1 MLLGCIADD
10 FTGAS
15 DLANTL
21 ARAGMAVV
29 QYSGVPE
36 NAAEVSIEAGVIALK
51 SRSIPKHDAIG
62 QSLKALEWLR
72 AQGCQQ
78 FFFKYCSTFDSTAD
92 GNIGPVA
99 EALALVLGV
108 DQIIFCPAFPGTG
121 RAVFQGHLFVKD
133 QLLSDSPMRDHPL
146 NPMRDSDLRRVLSS
160 QSIGAVGHVPMAVVG
175 QGESAIRK
183 ALLNEARE
191 GRNLI
196 VVDAIHDENLLAI
209 GAAAKDLRLVTGG
222 SGAAKGLPANF
233 VKSGML
239 ARTRIEWKGQKGQC
253 AVLSGSCSEATR
265 RQIAT
270 HAGNES
276 QYKLDVAAVMRDEV
290 SVNELVSWLLSQ
302 HGVPMLYSSASP
314 KLVKSVQAEFGV
326 NAVAA
331 KLDRV
336 FGEVAI
342 LLVDAGIER
351 LIVAGGE
358 TSGAVVEALAL
369 NILSIGPEIDPGVPA
384 MRAGKTLTLAL
395 KSGNFG
401 SDDFFQKA
409 ALVLAG
415 EIT

>member
-21 ARAGMAVV
+21 ARAGMAVA
-29 QYSGVPE
+29 QYRGIPD

-51 SRSIPKHDAIG
+51 SRSIPKHDAIA
-62 QSLKALEWLR
+62 QSLRALEWLQ

-108 DQIIFCPAFPGTG
+108 DQIIFCPAFPGAG
-121 RAVFQGHLFVKD
+121 RTVFQGHLFVKD
-133 QLLSDSPMRDHPL
+133 QLLSDSPMRNHPI
-146 NPMRDSDLRRVLSS
+146 NPMCDSDLRRVLSI
-160 QSIGAVGHVPMAVVG
+160 QSNGAVGHVPMAVVG

-183 ALLNEARE
+183 ALKNEARE

-209 GAAAKDLRLVTGG
+209 GAAVKDFHLVTGG
-222 SGAAKGLPANF
+222 SGAAMGLPANF
-233 VKSGML
+233 FERGML
-239 ARTRIEWKGQKGQC
+239 AGTKIEWKGQKGRC
-253 AVLSGSCSEATR
+253 AVLSGSCSEATL

-270 HAGNES
+270 HAES
-276 QYKLDVAAVMRDEV
+276 EMKIELDVAAVMRDEV
-290 SVNELVSWLLSQ
+290 SVNKLVSWLLAQ
-302 HGVPMLYSSASP
+302 NGVPILYSSASS

-326 NAVAA
+326 TAVAA
-331 KLDRV
+331 KLDQI
-336 FGEVAI
+336 FGEVAL

-369 NILSIGPEIDPGVPA
+369 NVLSIGPEIDPGVPA

-401 SDDFFQKA
+401 ADDFFQRA

-415 EIT
+415 EIE

>member
-29 QYSGVPE
+29 QYSGVPDS
-36 NAAEVSIEAGVIALK
+36 AAEDSIEAGVIALK
-51 SRSIPKHDAIG
+51 SRSIPKYDAISHS
-62 QSLKALEWLR
+62 QKALKWLQ

-99 EALALVLGV
+99 EALALDLGV
-108 DQIIFCPAFPGTG
+108 DQIIFCPAFPGAG

-133 QLLSDSPMRDHPL
+133 QLLSDSPMKDHPL
-146 NPMRDSDLRRVLSS
+146 NPMFESDLRRVLSS
-160 QSIGAVGHVPMAVVG
+160 QSNGTVGHVPMAVVA

-183 ALLNEARE
+183 ALRNEARE

-196 VVDAIHDENLLAI
+196 IVDAIHDKNLLAI

-233 VKSGML
+233 VKSGKL
-239 ARTRIEWKGQKGQC
+239 ARKKIEWKGQKGLC

-270 HAGNES
+270 HAKNEM
-276 QYKLDVAAVMRDEV
+276 QYGLDVAAVMRDEV
-290 SVNELVSWLLSQ
+290 SVNKLVSWLLAQ
-302 HGVPMLYSSASP
+302 NGVPILHTSASP

-326 NAVAA
+326 TAVAA
-331 KLDRV
+331 KLDRI

-358 TSGAVVEALAL
+358 TSGAVVEALAQ

-384 MRAGKTLTLAL
+384 MRAGDTLTLAL

-401 SDDFFQKA
+401 ADDFFQKA

-415 EIT
+415 EKL

>member
-36 NAAEVSIEAGVIALK
+36 NAAEVSIDAGVIALK

-302 HGVPMLYSSASP
+302 NGVPMLYSSASP

-369 NILSIGPEIDPGVPA
+369 SVLSIGPEIDPGVPA

-415 EIT
+415 E

>member
-21 ARAGMAVV
+21 ARAGMSVV

-51 SRSIPKHDAIG
+51 SRSIPKHDAIA
-62 QSLKALEWLR
+62 QSLKALEWLQ

-108 DQIIFCPAFPGTG
+108 DQIIFCPAFPGAG
-121 RAVFQGHLFVKD
+121 RVVFQGHLFVKD

-146 NPMRDSDLRRVLSS
+146 NPMCDSDLRRVLSN
-160 QSIGAVGHVPMAVVG
+160 QSSGAVGHVPMAVVG
-175 QGESAIRK
+175 RGESAIRK
-183 ALLNEARE
+183 ALANEARE

-209 GAAAKDLRLVTGG
+209 GAAAKDLLLVTGG
-222 SGAAKGLPANF
+222 SGVAKGLPANF

-270 HAGNES
+270 HAGNET
-276 QYKLDVAAVMRDEV
+276 QYELDVAAVMRDEV
-290 SVNELVSWLLSQ
+290 SVNKLVSWLLSQ
-302 HGVPMLYSSASP
+302 NGVPILYSSASP

-326 NAVAA
+326 TAVAA
-331 KLDRV
+331 KLDRM

-351 LIVAGGE
+351 LIVTGGE

-401 SDDFFQKA
+401 VDDFFQKA

-415 EIT
+415 E

>member
-36 NAAEVSIEAGVIALK
+36 NAAEVSIDAGVIALK

-222 SGAAKGLPANF
+222 SGAAQGLPANF

-302 HGVPMLYSSASP
+302 NGVPMLYSSASP

-369 NILSIGPEIDPGVPA
+369 NILSIGPEIEPGVPA

-415 EIT
+415 E

>member
-1 MLLGCIADD
+1 
-10 FTGAS
+10 
-15 DLANTL
+15 
-21 ARAGMAVV
+21 
-29 QYSGVPE
+29 
-36 NAAEVSIEAGVIALK
+36 
-51 SRSIPKHDAIG
+51 
-62 QSLKALEWLR
+62 
-72 AQGCQQ
+72 
-78 FFFKYCSTFDSTAD
+78 
-92 GNIGPVA
+92 
-99 EALALVLGV
+99 
-108 DQIIFCPAFPGTG
+108 
-121 RAVFQGHLFVKD
+121 
-133 QLLSDSPMRDHPL
+133 MRDHPL

-302 HGVPMLYSSASP
+302 NGVPMLYSSASP

-369 NILSIGPEIDPGVPA
+369 NILSIGPEIEPGVPA

-415 EIT
+415 E

>member
-36 NAAEVSIEAGVIALK
+36 NSAEFSIEAGVIALK
-51 SRSIPKHDAIG
+51 SRSIPKHDAVA
-62 QSLKALEWLR
+62 QSLRALEWLK

-99 EALALVLGV
+99 EALALFLGV
-108 DQIIFCPAFPGTG
+108 DQIIFCPAFPGAG
-121 RAVFQGHLFVKD
+121 RAVFQGHLFVND
-133 QLLSDSPMRDHPL
+133 QLVSDSPMRNHPL
-146 NPMRDSDLRRVLSS
+146 NPMCDSDIRRVLSS
-160 QSIGAVGHVPMAVVG
+160 QSHGSVGHVPMAIVG

-183 ALLNEARE
+183 ALLKEARE

-196 VVDAIHDENLLAI
+196 VVDAINDENLLAI
-209 GAAAKDLRLVTGG
+209 GAAARDLRLVTGG
-222 SGAAKGLPANF
+222 SGVAKGLTANF

-239 ARTRIEWKGQKGQC
+239 ARTKIEWKGQKGKC
-253 AVLSGSCSEATR
+253 AILSGSCSETTR
-265 RQIAT
+265 RQIVT
-270 HAGNES
+270 HAGTEM
-276 QYKLDVAAVMRDEV
+276 QYEIDVAALMRNEV
-290 SVNELVSWLLSQ
+290 GVSKLLSWLLAQ
-302 HGVPMLYSSASP
+302 NGAPMLYSSAPP
-314 KLVKSVQAEFGV
+314 KLVNSLQAEFGV

-331 KLDRV
+331 KLDRM
-336 FGEVAI
+336 FGEIAI

-369 NILSIGPEIDPGVPA
+369 NTLSIGPEIDPGVPA

-401 SDDFFQKA
+401 ADDFFQKA

-415 EIT
+415 EIA

>member
-36 NAAEVSIEAGVIALK
+36 RKAEVSIEAGVIALK
-51 SRSIPKHDAIG
+51 SRSIPTHDAIA
-62 QSLKALEWLR
+62 QSLRALEWLQ

-99 EALALVLGV
+99 EALALVLGAN
-108 DQIIFCPAFPGTG
+108 QIIFCPAFPGVG

-133 QLLSDSPMRDHPL
+133 QLLSDSPMKDHPI

-160 QSIGAVGHVPMAVVG
+160 QSDAAVGHVPMAVVE
-175 QGESAIRK
+175 QGASAIRK
-183 ALLNEARE
+183 ALGNEARE

-209 GAAAKDLRLVTGG
+209 GAAARDLRLVTGG
-222 SGAAKGLPANF
+222 SGVAKGLPANF

-239 ARTRIEWKGQKGQC
+239 ARTKIEWKGQKGRC
-253 AVLSGSCSEATR
+253 VVLSGSCSETTR
-265 RQIAT
+265 RQISS
-270 HAGNES
+270 HVGNEM
-276 QYKLDVAAVMRDEV
+276 QYEINVAALMHDQV
-290 SVNELVSWLLSQ
+290 SVSKIVSWLLAQ
-302 HGVPMLYSSASP
+302 NGVPILYSSASP
-314 KLVKSVQAEFGV
+314 KLVKAVQAEFGV
-326 NAVAA
+326 NLVAA
-331 KLDRV
+331 KLDRL
-336 FGEVAI
+336 FGDVAI

-401 SDDFFQKA
+401 ADDFFQKA

-415 EIT
+415 EIV

>member
-21 ARAGMAVV
+21 AGAGMAVV
-29 QYSGVPE
+29 QYCGVPE
-36 NAAEVSIEAGVIALK
+36 NAAEVSIGAGVIALK
-51 SRSIPKHDAIG
+51 SRSIPKHDAIA
-62 QSLKALEWLR
+62 QSLKALEWLQ

-108 DQIIFCPAFPGTG
+108 DQIIFCPALPGAG
-121 RAVFQGHLFVKD
+121 RAVFNGHLFVKD
-133 QLLSDSPMRDHPL
+133 QLLSDSPMKDHPL
-146 NPMRDSDLRRVLSS
+146 NPMCDSDLRRVLSS
-160 QSIGAVGHVPMAVVG
+160 QSNWTVGHVPMAVVG
-175 QGESAIRK
+175 QGEDAIRK
-183 ALLNEARE
+183 ALVNEARE

-196 VVDAIHDENLLAI
+196 VVDAIHDENLFAI
-209 GAAAKDLRLVTGG
+209 GAAAKDLLLVTGG
-222 SGAAKGLPANF
+222 SGVAKGLPANF

-239 ARTRIEWKGQKGQC
+239 TETKIEWKGQGGRC
-253 AVLSGSCSEATR
+253 AILCGSCSEATL
-265 RQIAT
+265 RQIET
-270 HAGNES
+270 HAENEV
-276 QYKLDVAAVMRDEV
+276 QYEIDVAAVMREEV
-290 SVNELVSWLLSQ
+290 GVSELVRWLLAQ
-302 HGVPMLYSSASP
+302 NGVPMLYSSASP
-314 KLVKSVQAEFGV
+314 KLVKAVQAEFGA
-326 NAVAA
+326 NAVAD
-331 KLDRV
+331 KLDLL
-336 FGEVAI
+336 FGELSVA
-342 LLVDAGIER
+342 LVEAGIER

-401 SDDFFQKA
+401 ADDFFQKA
-409 ALVLAG
+409 ALVLTG
-415 EIT
+415 EIV

>member
-21 ARAGMAVV
+21 ARAGMTVV
-29 QYSGVPE
+29 QYSGVPD
-36 NAAEVSIEAGVIALK
+36 NVAEVSIEAGVIALK
-51 SRSIPKHDAIG
+51 SRSIPKHDAIA
-62 QSLKALEWLR
+62 QSLKALEWLQ
-72 AQGCQQ
+72 AQGCKQ

-108 DQIIFCPAFPGTG
+108 NQIIFCPAFPGTG

-160 QSIGAVGHVPMAVVG
+160 QSIGTVGHVPMAVVA

-183 ALLNEARE
+183 ALVNEARE

-196 VVDAIHDENLLAI
+196 VVDAIHDENLFAI
-209 GAAAKDLRLVTGG
+209 GAAAKDLRLVTSG

-239 ARTRIEWKGQKGQC
+239 ARTKIEWKGQKGQC

-270 HAGNES
+270 HAGNET
-276 QYKLDVAAVMRDEV
+276 QYELDVAAVMRDEV

-302 HGVPMLYSSASP
+302 NGVPILYSSASP
-314 KLVKSVQAEFGV
+314 KLVKSVQADFGV

-342 LLVDAGIER
+342 QLVDAGIER

-415 EIT
+415 E

>member
-175 QGESAIRK
+175 QGENAIRK
-183 ALLNEARE
+183 ALINEARE

-302 HGVPMLYSSASP
+302 NGVPMLYSSASP

-369 NILSIGPEIDPGVPA
+369 NILSIGPEIEPGVPA

-415 EIT
+415 E

>member
-36 NAAEVSIEAGVIALK
+36 NAAEVSIDAGVIALK

-302 HGVPMLYSSASP
+302 NGVPMLYSSASP

-369 NILSIGPEIDPGVPA
+369 NILSIGPEIEPGVPA

-415 EIT
+415 E